1 MGGGPLRRVAEVGEI
16 DLTDPEA
23 RFVALRQV
31 GGPTMPGPARR
42 GDAGAGQ

>member
-23 RFVALRQV
+23 RFVAMLQLRV
-31 GGPTMPGPARR
+31 LTMPGPARR